1 MIIIIII
8 NNIKGIAKISKKS
21 FIDDKLWKMSHVY
34 NNLFAVCVVVEI
46 CELVISNIVFWA
58 CDIIICI
65 NGLLLY
71 VWFICCNLDNPMLV
85 ACTVNSIDADAMV
98 GIKYEHISMSI
109 KDIKIPTIR
118 SISRPIIV
126 YKLL

>member
-1 MIIIIII
+1 
-8 NNIKGIAKISKKS
+8 
-21 FIDDKLWKMSHVY
+21 
-34 NNLFAVCVVVEI
+34 
-46 CELVISNIVFWA
+46 
-58 CDIIICI
+58 
-65 NGLLLY
+65 
-71 VWFICCNLDNPMLV
+71 
-85 ACTVNSIDADAMV
+85 MV